1 MTQTAVLARPEVP
14 GSLEPVR
21 PEPVRAS
28 WLARHPAWPVTA
40 LLAGF
45 PLWWALGF
53 GDYIWILLAVPM
65 AARLYAW
72 GASGNRKIRVPPG
85 FALWLLFLLVVVM
98 GVATISAIA
107 PGTLASPVSN
117 RVISYGVRTV
127 GYLAATAMLLF
138 VGNLTERELPRKRLA
153 WLLGLVGLYTI
164 AGGLL
169 GVFFSHLHFT
179 APLAAIVPRRLQVGN
194 QVLQAQL
201 HPAFAQ
207 LQSVLGTSGR
217 PDAPFAY
224 TNNWGNCLALLL
236 PWLIAQWWCHGTRR
250 QRLIAAAGLTIA
262 MVPIIY
268 SLNRGLWIAL
278 IFAAVY
284 IAVRLAATGRLAVLG
299 GLIAGLVI
307 VGVLIGATP
316 LQGMISAR
324 LANGASDS
332 RRGSL
337 AVTATQDAVAS
348 PLVGFGDTRHQQ
360 GSVQSV
366 TVGRSAKCPTCGNG
380 TIGGN
385 GQLWLLFVCNGFL
398 GAALYLGFFA
408 HGVGRYWRDRSPYGL
423 AGVLVVLLM
432 FIFMFSYTATGAPLG
447 FLMLSY
453 AMLWRNARAQRQQ
466 AAAAQAEGDAGHPAA
481 GPALASQPA
490 LARPA
495 IQTPAAE
502 AEF

>member
-1 MTQTAVLARPEVP
+1 MMQTAVLSRPEVP
-14 GSLEPVR
+14 ESPELTR
-21 PEPVRAS
+21 PEPARAT

-53 GDYIWILLAVPM
+53 GDYIWILLAIPM

-72 GASGNRKIRVPPG
+72 SASGNRKIRVPPG
-85 FALWLLFLLVVVM
+85 FALWLLFLLVVVV
-98 GVATISAIA
+98 GVATLSAIA
-107 PGTLASPVSN
+107 PGTLASPLSN
-117 RVISYGVRTV
+117 RVISYGVRIA

-138 VGNLTERELPRKRLA
+138 VGNLTERELPRGRLA

-169 GVFFSHLHFT
+169 GVLFSHLHFT
-179 APLAAIVPRRLQVGN
+179 SPLAAIVPNRLQAGN

-207 LQSVLGTSGR
+207 LQSVLGSSGR

-250 QRLIAAAGLTIA
+250 QRVIAATGITIA

-278 IFAAVY
+278 IFAVVY

-337 AVTATQDAVAS
+337 AATATQDAVAS

-385 GQLWLLFVCNGFL
+385 GQLWLLFICNGFL
-398 GAALYLGFFA
+398 GAALYIGFFA
-408 HGVGRYWRDRSPYGL
+408 HAVGRYWRDRSPYGL

-453 AMLWRNARAQRQQ
+453 AMLWKNARARRQQ
-466 AAAAQAEGDAGHPAA
+466 AAAEAGGATGRPAG
-481 GPALASQPA
+481 GPVLASAPV
-490 LARPA
+490 LARRGIRA
-495 IQTPAAE
+495 PAAE

>member
-1 MTQTAVLARPEVP
+1 MTQTAVLTQRPEELP
-14 GSLEPVR
+14 ASLEPARSQPPR
-21 PEPVRAS
+21 PG

-53 GDYIWILLAVPM
+53 GDYIFILLAIPM

-72 GASGNRKIRVPPG
+72 SAAGNRKIRVPPG
-85 FALWLLFLLVVVM
+85 FALWLLFLLVVVV
-98 GVATISAIA
+98 GVGTISAIA

-117 RVISYGVRTV
+117 RIISFGVRMV
-127 GYLAATAMLLF
+127 GYLGDTALLLF
-138 VGNLTERELPRKRLA
+138 VGNLTERELPRRRLA

-179 APLAAIVPRRLQVGN
+179 SPLAAIVPNRLQAGN

-217 PDAPFAY
+217 PSAPFAY

-236 PWLIAQWWCHGTRR
+236 PWLIAQWWFHGTRR
-250 QRLIAAAGLTIA
+250 QRMIALAGSVIA
-262 MVPIIY
+262 IVPIIY
-268 SLNRGLWIAL
+268 SLNRGLWLGL
-278 IFAAVY
+278 IFALVY

-299 GLIAGLVI
+299 GLIAALAIAGI
-307 VGVLIGATP
+307 LIGATP
-316 LQGMISAR
+316 LQSMISQR
-324 LANGASDS
+324 LSNGASDS

-337 AVTATQDAVAS
+337 SVTSVQDALAS
-348 PLVGFGDTRHQQ
+348 PIVGFGDTRHQQ

-385 GQLWLLFVCNGFL
+385 GQLWLLLICNGFL
-398 GAALYLGFFA
+398 GAALYIGFFA
-408 HGVGRYWRDRSPYGL
+408 YGVGVYWRDRSPYGL

-432 FIFMFSYTATGAPLG
+432 FIFMLSYTATGAPLG
-447 FLMLSY
+447 FLMLSC
-453 AMLWRNARAQRQQ
+453 AMLWKNARARRQE
-466 AAAAQAEGDAGHPAA
+466 AAAAAEPGAELARLAASRPAVGGPAA
-481 GPALASQPA
+481 R
-490 LARPA
+490 RPA
-495 IQTPAAE
+495 GEPGS
-502 AEF
+502 